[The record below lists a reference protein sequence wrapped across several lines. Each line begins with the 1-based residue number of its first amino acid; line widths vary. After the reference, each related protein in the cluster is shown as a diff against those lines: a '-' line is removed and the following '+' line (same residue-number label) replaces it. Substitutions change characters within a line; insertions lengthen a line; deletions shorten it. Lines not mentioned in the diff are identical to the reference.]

1 MTTSPTAVA
10 GSPGGPASRVRDG
23 ELLRLHAGVA
33 ARPAADGALLLADR
47 LHGTRFAALTD
58 GQRQAVELLGQA
70 AWTEAELLGPA
81 CQRDGEMG
89 AIWLLDLLARLRADG
104 WLEVTLVRG
113 GRELVTIVPQGPA
126 RPQRGEPAAMVLS
139 RFAVLHRE
147 GGQLVLESPRADAT
161 VLLRDPVVLSLLG
174 ELGTPGPP
182 ADRLEGQ
189 HCDDAQAVRR
199 VLWGHHFVVPADG
212 EEDTEFELCQWSP
225 HELWFHQ
232 VCRMGRHDLPYGG
245 TYWAAQRFPAP
256 PPARTEARGPAVEL
270 PRPDLTSLEDSDP
283 PLARVMEARQSI
295 RAQDNS
301 RPITVSQLGEF
312 LYRCA
317 RVRGPRPDGVQE
329 LTARPYP
336 SGGSIYELELYP
348 VVTQVT
354 GLAAGMY
361 HYDPFGHRL
370 TAVPGSTAGAARLL
384 AMATQVAVMPAAP
397 QVLIVISAR
406 FGRLLWKYQTMAYAV
421 IMKNVGALYSVM
433 YLVATAMGLAP
444 CAMGGGSAADFE
456 LATGADPL
464 AESSVGEFV
473 IGSKPAAGQPVG
485 LPKYG
490 VPLIGN

>member
-1 MTTSPTAVA
+1 MTTSHTAVA
-10 GSPGGPASRVRDG
+10 DSPGGPGGRVRDG
-23 ELLRLHAGVA
+23 ELFRLHAGVTV
-33 ARPAADGALLLADR
+33 RRAADEALLVDR
-47 LHGTRFAALTD
+47 LHGMRFPTLTG
-58 GQRQAVELLGQA
+58 GQRQAIGLLGQA

-81 CQRDGEMG
+81 CQLDGEMA

-113 GRELVTIVPQGPA
+113 GRELLTIFPQGPA
-126 RPQRGEPAAMVLS
+126 RPQRGEAAAMVLS

-161 VLLRDPVVLSLLG
+161 VVIRDPLVVSLLG
-174 ELGTPGPP
+174 ELATPRQPVGLPESQ
-182 ADRLEGQ
+182 RG
-189 HCDDAQAVRR
+189 DDAQAVLR
-199 VLWGHHFVVPADG
+199 VLWGHHFLVPAD
-212 EEDTEFELCQWSP
+212 EEDTELELCQWSP

-232 VCRMGRHDLPYGG
+232 LCRMGRQDLPYGG
-245 TYWAAQRFPAP
+245 TYWAADRFPAP
-256 PPARTEARGPAVEL
+256 PSRPQARGPAVEL
-270 PRPDLTSLEDSDP
+270 PRPDPASLEDSDP

-295 RAQDNS
+295 RAHDDS
-301 RPITVSQLGEF
+301 HPMTVSQLGEF

-317 RVRGPRPDGVQE
+317 RVRGTRPDGAQE

-348 VVTQVT
+348 VVTQVA
-354 GLAAGMY
+354 GLASGMY

-370 TAVPGSTAGAARLL
+370 TAVPDSKAGADRLL
-384 AMATQVAVMPAAP
+384 AMATKIAVMPAAP

-406 FGRLLWKYQTMAYAV
+406 FGRLLWKYQTMAYSV

-444 CAMGGGSAADFE
+444 CAMGGGSSADFE

-473 IGSKPAAGQPVG
+473 IGSKPAAGQLVG
-485 LPKYG
+485 RPKYG
-490 VPLIGN
+490 IPPIGN